1 MHLDISKNL
10 DELSLKVADWLINYI
25 LDTLKKQDRFTIAL
39 SGGSTPKK
47 LYQLLSSAKYKNK
60 PYWRQ
65 LHFFW
70 GDERFVPIDDE
81 RNNAGMAMQTL
92 LNHVPVLFSQVHPIQ
107 TDTEPQAAATDYE
120 KLLHEYF
127 DNSLNS
133 FDLVLLG
140 LGDDGHTLSLFP
152 GYSEVYEKKN
162 WVKAFFLKEQ
172 AMHRITLTPPIVNK
186 SSRIAFLVSGTGKA
200 SILKR
205 VLHGDFDAGVYP
217 AQIIQPYNGELYWF
231 ADEAAAR
238 EMIDDSG

>member
-1 MHLDISKNL
+1 MQPVIFKNQ
-10 DELSLKVADWLINYI
+10 DELSHKIADWLIDYI
-25 LDTLKKQDRFTIAL
+25 SDTLKKKKRFTIAL

-47 LYQLLSSAKYKNK
+47 LYQLLASGRYKNK
-60 PYWRQ
+60 PYWHQ

-92 LNHVPVLFSQVHPIQ
+92 LNHVPVPFSQVHPIQ
-107 TDTEPQAAATDYE
+107 TETEPEAAAIAYE

-127 DNSLNS
+127 DNFPNS

-152 GYSEVYEKKN
+152 GYSEVYEKEN

-172 AMHRITLTPPIVNK
+172 AMYRITLTPPIVNK
-186 SSRIAFLVSGTGKA
+186 STRVAFLVSGANKA
-200 SILKR
+200 SILHR
-205 VLHGDFDAGVYP
+205 VLHGEFDPGTYP
-217 AQIIQPYNGELYWF
+217 AQIIQPSTGELYWF
-231 ADEAAAR
+231 ADEAAGGR
-238 EMIDDSG
+238 